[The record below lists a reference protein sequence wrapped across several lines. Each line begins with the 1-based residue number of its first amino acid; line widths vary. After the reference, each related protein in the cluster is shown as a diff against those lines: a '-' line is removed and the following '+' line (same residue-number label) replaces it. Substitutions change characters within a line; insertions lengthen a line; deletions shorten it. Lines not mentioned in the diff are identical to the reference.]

1 MLNDWYFVLFFIFVL
16 FNGAGGLK
24 FKNAFIFSTIIYI
37 MKFTG
42 QTKCDKER
50 RVTTDVTAIVL
61 TIGGTD
67 EIYTY
72 KPPKVIPVIPSFPTK
87 SGMTKI
93 KAKGICKK
101 SIHGSKLFR
110 VCRGAIGVKF
120 TIEGFLGQC
129 VTDIEVT
136 IFTCVLSILIYSIH
150 THTHTHTP
158 IFQLSYT
165 PIWQFTYS
173 NPGH

>member
-1 MLNDWYFVLFFIFVL
+1 
-16 FNGAGGLK
+16 
-24 FKNAFIFSTIIYI
+24 

-61 TIGGTD
+61 TTGGTD

-87 SGMTKI
+87 SGITKRQ
-93 KAKGICKK
+93 AKNICKI
-101 SIHGSKLFR
+101 SIEGSTLFKA
-110 VCRGAIGVKF
+110 CRGAIGIKF
-120 TIEGFLGQC
+120 TIQGFLGQC

-136 IFTCVLSILIYSIH
+136 ILRVYYRYLCR
-150 THTHTHTP
+150 P
-158 IFQLSYT
+158 
-165 PIWQFTYS
+165 
-173 NPGH
+173 